1 MRMTIVMTMMMMMMR
16 DVADDDAGQDVNA
29 YALVLHCDA

>member
-1 MRMTIVMTMMMMMMR
+1 MRMTIVMTMMMMR

>member
-1 MRMTIVMTMMMMMMR
+1 MRMTIVMTMMMMMR